1 MYGISAAATA
11 IGVTALTV
19 MRRLERKEDDVV
31 RRRIALTL
39 DEAAPPLKTIFAAL
53 SAKGVVIGP
62 AEYEKYIDEHRIHVT
77 FQARLPKSASEDV
90 IIALEAQPGVRHIRV
105 DVLE

>member
-1 MYGISAAATA
+1 
-11 IGVTALTV
+11 
-19 MRRLERKEDDVV
+19 MRRLERKDDDVD

-53 SAKGVVIGP
+53 SAQGAIIGP
-62 AEYEKYIDEHRIHVT
+62 AEYEKHVDEHRVHVA
-77 FQARLPKSASEDV
+77 FQARLPKGASED
-90 IIALEAQPGVRHIRV
+90 IILAIEAQPGVRHIRV